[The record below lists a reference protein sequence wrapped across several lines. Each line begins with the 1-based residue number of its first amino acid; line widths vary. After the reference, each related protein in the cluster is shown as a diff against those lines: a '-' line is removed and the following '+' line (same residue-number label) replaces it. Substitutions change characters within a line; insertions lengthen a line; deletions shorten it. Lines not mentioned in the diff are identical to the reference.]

1 MKIGLWSDSMNFP
14 SLPLMK
20 LSAYHKSLGDEVA
33 FIEEGGHYDKAYLS
47 KIFNLPLLKRIPQAP
62 PPFYADEI
70 EKGGTGYAIQIENG
84 KEVFHKEL
92 HINLPDEIERLCPDY
107 TLYPQFSEAYGFL
120 TRGCCNNCSFCI
132 VTPKEGICSR
142 KVADLQDF
150 WTGQKMIKL
159 LDPNILACRDRES
172 LLKQL
177 IDSKA
182 RIDFT
187 QGLDARFLTE
197 EIVKM
202 LLVMKV
208 KAIHFAFDF
217 MKNER
222 AIIKG
227 FECFNRYYTRSK
239 WNVKCYILTNYDT
252 THEEDWYRVC
262 KVRENDMIPDIR
274 IYQKG
279 TQDQFLTD
287 LQRWCNAP
295 WLFRS
300 TEFADYIPRADG
312 KTCGELY
319 PEILKRK
326 EFFTMATKKP
336 TEQTAPVE
344 TAGMN
349 VWSKL
354 LAVRN
359 EFYAAGAKK
368 TGKNLH
374 AEFMYFELKD
384 IVPVAAPIFAK
395 YGLLLLPT
403 FVDGNAVA
411 DVVNIEK
418 PDEHIYFTIPL
429 QFIAEPAK
437 FRMNEV
443 QGVGAAV
450 TYYRR
455 YLYMIV
461 LDLVEDDGFDKDSG
475 KDEEDETPA
484 PAPAKKPATTE
495 ERKEIKKSLTN
506 ADGEAD
512 DLQKSALKAALKK
525 LKEID
530 PSKEEFIQKIAIKT
544 EKFTKIKK
552 SACEQLILT
561 VNEMIENYG
570 IEEEEEEE

>member
-1 MKIGLWSDSMNFP
+1 
-14 SLPLMK
+14 
-20 LSAYHKSLGDEVA
+20 
-33 FIEEGGHYDKAYLS
+33 
-47 KIFNLPLLKRIPQAP
+47 
-62 PPFYADEI
+62 
-70 EKGGTGYAIQIENG
+70 
-84 KEVFHKEL
+84 
-92 HINLPDEIERLCPDY
+92 
-107 TLYPQFSEAYGFL
+107 
-120 TRGCCNNCSFCI
+120 
-132 VTPKEGICSR
+132 
-142 KVADLQDF
+142 
-150 WTGQKMIKL
+150 
-159 LDPNILACRDRES
+159 
-172 LLKQL
+172 
-177 IDSKA
+177 
-182 RIDFT
+182 
-187 QGLDARFLTE
+187 
-197 EIVKM
+197 
-202 LLVMKV
+202 
-208 KAIHFAFDF
+208 
-217 MKNER
+217 
-222 AIIKG
+222 
-227 FECFNRYYTRSK
+227 
-239 WNVKCYILTNYDT
+239 
-252 THEEDWYRVC
+252 
-262 KVRENDMIPDIR
+262 
-274 IYQKG
+274 
-279 TQDQFLTD
+279 
-287 LQRWCNAP
+287 
-295 WLFRS
+295 
-300 TEFADYIPRADG
+300 
-312 KTCGELY
+312 
-319 PEILKRK
+319 
-326 EFFTMATKKP
+326 MATKKP

-344 TAGMN
+344 TAEMN

-475 KDEEDETPA
+475 KDEEDETPT
-484 PAPAKKPATTE
+484 PVPAKKPATTE

>member
-1 MKIGLWSDSMNFP
+1 
-14 SLPLMK
+14 
-20 LSAYHKSLGDEVA
+20 
-33 FIEEGGHYDKAYLS
+33 
-47 KIFNLPLLKRIPQAP
+47 
-62 PPFYADEI
+62 
-70 EKGGTGYAIQIENG
+70 
-84 KEVFHKEL
+84 
-92 HINLPDEIERLCPDY
+92 
-107 TLYPQFSEAYGFL
+107 
-120 TRGCCNNCSFCI
+120 
-132 VTPKEGICSR
+132 
-142 KVADLQDF
+142 
-150 WTGQKMIKL
+150 
-159 LDPNILACRDRES
+159 
-172 LLKQL
+172 
-177 IDSKA
+177 
-182 RIDFT
+182 
-187 QGLDARFLTE
+187 
-197 EIVKM
+197 
-202 LLVMKV
+202 
-208 KAIHFAFDF
+208 
-217 MKNER
+217 
-222 AIIKG
+222 
-227 FECFNRYYTRSK
+227 
-239 WNVKCYILTNYDT
+239 
-252 THEEDWYRVC
+252 
-262 KVRENDMIPDIR
+262 
-274 IYQKG
+274 
-279 TQDQFLTD
+279 
-287 LQRWCNAP
+287 
-295 WLFRS
+295 
-300 TEFADYIPRADG
+300 
-312 KTCGELY
+312 
-319 PEILKRK
+319 
-326 EFFTMATKKP
+326 MATKKS

-344 TAGMN
+344 TAEMN

-475 KDEEDETPA
+475 KDEEDETPT

>member
-1 MKIGLWSDSMNFP
+1 MKIGLWSDSVNFP

-20 LSAYHKSLGDEVA
+20 LSAYHKSLGDEVT

-47 KIFNLPLLKRIPQAP
+47 KIFNLPLLKKIPQTP
-62 PPFYADEI
+62 PRFYADEI

-92 HINLPDEIERLCPDY
+92 HKNLPDEIERLCPDY
-107 TLYPQFSEAYGFL
+107 SLYPQFSEAYGFL

-132 VTPKEGICSR
+132 VTPKEGTCSR

-150 WTGQKMIKL
+150 WTGQKIIKL

-197 EIVKM
+197 EIVRM

-217 MKNER
+217 MKNES

-252 THEEDWYRVC
+252 SREEDWYRVC

-287 LQRWCNAP
+287 LQRWCNNP

-336 TEQTAPVE
+336 TEQISPVE

-374 AEFMYFELKD
+374 AEFMYFELSD

-395 YGLLLLPT
+395 YNLLLMPT
-403 FVDGNAVA
+403 FENGNAEA
-411 DVVNIEK
+411 VVINTEK
-418 PDEHIYFTIPL
+418 PDERINFSIPL
-429 QFIAEPAK
+429 QFIAEPGK

-461 LDLVEDDGFDKDSG
+461 LDLVEADSFDGESNAA
-475 KDEEDETPA
+475 EDA
-484 PAPAKKPATTE
+484 PAPKKKPATTE
-495 ERKEIKKSLTN
+495 QRQEIKKTLTN
-506 ADGEAD
+506 SDGEAD
-512 DLQKSALKAALKK
+512 ELQKSALKAALKK

-544 EKFTKIKK
+544 EKFTSIKK
-552 SACEQLILT
+552 AACEQLILT

-570 IEEEEEEE
+570 VEEE